1 MIKKALLLNFMC
13 VKHAYGEKAARMTW
27 LYVGKELQ
35 VSLSYMF
42 HVTSRRVRSVR
53 MGAYMG
59 TILKK
64 GYLTNIPRY
73 E

>member
-1 MIKKALLLNFMC
+1 MIKKALLLNFVC
-13 VKHAYGEKAARMTW
+13 VKHAYGEKTARMMW
-27 LYVGKELQ
+27 LYIRKELQ

-53 MGAYMG
+53 VGAYMG
-59 TILKK
+59 TISKK
-64 GYLTNIPRY
+64 GYLTNLPLY